1 MKYGLGIDTG
11 GTYTDSV
18 IYDFENEE
26 IIESAKARTV
36 QEDLKVGINNVLGK
50 LTPEAL
56 EEVKIVSLSTTL
68 ATNAAVEG
76 KMGKGTLIL
85 IGCDGETVKLK
96 REKYGLPAQREII
109 FIEGGHNPKGEIISE
124 PDWSTLKE
132 QVLKNKDKTDGFA
145 VVQLW
150 GMRNPEFE
158 KKAKQLIFK
167 WTGKPVVCAHELLG
181 DLNFL
186 KRAAT
191 ALLNVRLIPIINK
204 FMDAIK
210 VSLQAKKIT
219 SPLVIVKGDGSL
231 MSEDFARERPLET
244 LLSGPAASVVGG
256 MNITGDNNCMIVDM
270 GGTTTDLS
278 LVKQGR
284 LELANGGIKVGKWI
298 TGTKSIALKTIGLGG
313 DSAIRI
319 NGDDQLEIGPER
331 VVPLSWLANKWPD
344 VILELK
350 KLLEDKKA
358 PLEFIYLLKEI
369 ENETNFNKRE
379 LEIVETLKNGPSSIS
394 GLAEKLGISIF
405 DIRLDNLR
413 KNDIIMESSL
423 TPTDIMHITGDF
435 KKWNTK
441 AAEIGGQIMAKKFNI
456 SLEQLTVKI
465 RRQIKEKIYYEI
477 VKMLISNRDE
487 YLIDDGSS
495 NSFYKL
501 IMMGYEDAVGG
512 SKEKQKFLSTQFKTY
527 FNLVGIGAPIH
538 IYLPDIAE
546 VLNTN
551 CKIPE
556 KAAVANAVGAITGNI
571 SVKEEIEIRPIYNV
585 SGIEGYICHSTEGR
599 KEFEKYDQAVAWAI
613 SQAED
618 IVKKK
623 GNARD
628 AGKLSIF
635 SEVKDSKNKDILLE
649 TIVTARG
656 IGTFKWL

>member
-76 KMGKGTLIL
+76 KMGEGTLIL
-85 IGCDGETVKLK
+85 IGCDRETVKMK
-96 REKYGLPAQREII
+96 REKYGLPSQREII
-109 FIEGGHNPKGEIISE
+109 FIEGGHDHKGEVISE
-124 PDWSTLKE
+124 PDWLTLKE
-132 QVLKNKDKTDGFA
+132 QVLKNQDNTDGFA

-284 LELANGGIKVGKWI
+284 LELVNGGIKVGKWI

-319 NGDDQLEIGPER
+319 NRDDQLEIGPDR
-331 VVPLSWLANKWPD
+331 VAPLSWLANKWPD

-369 ENETNFNKRE
+369 ENESNFNKRE
-379 LEIVETLKNGPSSIS
+379 LKIVENLKNGPRSIS
-394 GLAEKLGISIF
+394 G
-405 DIRLDNLR
+405 
-413 KNDIIMESSL
+413 
-423 TPTDIMHITGDF
+423 
-435 KKWNTK
+435 
-441 AAEIGGQIMAKKFNI
+441 
-456 SLEQLTVKI
+456 
-465 RRQIKEKIYYEI
+465 
-477 VKMLISNRDE
+477 
-487 YLIDDGSS
+487 
-495 NSFYKL
+495 
-501 IMMGYEDAVGG
+501 
-512 SKEKQKFLSTQFKTY
+512 
-527 FNLVGIGAPIH
+527 
-538 IYLPDIAE
+538 
-546 VLNTN
+546 
-551 CKIPE
+551 
-556 KAAVANAVGAITGNI
+556 
-571 SVKEEIEIRPIYNV
+571 
-585 SGIEGYICHSTEGR
+585 
-599 KEFEKYDQAVAWAI
+599 
-613 SQAED
+613 
-618 IVKKK
+618 
-623 GNARD
+623 
-628 AGKLSIF
+628 
-635 SEVKDSKNKDILLE
+635 
-649 TIVTARG
+649 
-656 IGTFKWL
+656 